1 MNDVLS
7 TPVVLA
13 AIGGLAVNLLNL
25 LELQQVPKERRPDF
39 ADWLYWFPFL
49 MWPIIGG
56 VVGFLYND
64 LASPLSKLAAF
75 HLGVSSPLILRSLA
89 SAIPAQAKQ
98 QLPPGA

>member
-39 ADWLYWFPFL
+39 
-49 MWPIIGG
+49 WPTTII
-56 VVGFLYND
+56 
-64 LASPLSKLAAF
+64 LS
-75 HLGVSSPLILRSLA
+75 GRR
-89 SAIPAQAKQ
+89 
-98 QLPPGA
+98 QLS